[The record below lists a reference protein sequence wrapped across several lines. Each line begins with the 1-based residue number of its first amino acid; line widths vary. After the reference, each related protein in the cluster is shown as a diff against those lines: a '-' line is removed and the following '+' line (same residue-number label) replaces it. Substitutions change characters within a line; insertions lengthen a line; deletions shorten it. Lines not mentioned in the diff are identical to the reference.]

1 MADIQ
6 KIFDTA
12 MKGLNLVQ
20 GLAQQGKD
28 ITPVI
33 RSLTNIFSKRVGDVT
48 DEELDQIEA
57 DLDAA
62 MDEFER
68 PMNKLQPKG

>member
-6 KIFDTA
+6 AIFDTA
-12 MKGLNLVQ
+12 MKGLNLIQ

-28 ITPVI
+28 VAPVI
-33 RSLTNIFSKRVGDVT
+33 RSLTNIFSKRASDVT
-48 DEELDQIEA
+48 DEELNQIEA

-62 MDEFER
+62 LDEFEK
-68 PMNKLQPKG
+68 PMSKLKK